1 MNRTLRKCLIG
12 TCFAGGMIVLS
23 ATAANAADTT
33 SGKDGILSGTQVI
46 APLTAPISTGATSLG
61 LLGDSAATA
70 SAPGAA
76 GGSGH
81 APAATTNGSSSIGSG
96 TQVVAPVTVPM
107 NLGSS
112 SVGLLGG
119 STVASPATP
128 AAPAAATG
136 STPAAGTSGSGGIA
150 SGTQV
155 VAPVTVPITVGST
168 SAGVLG
174 DSSATTTPAASVPA
188 PAPAPAPAQATTSG
202 GESIASG
209 AQVVAPISVPVNIG
223 ATAVGVAGDSAASSG
238 SAAPVAP
245 AAPSGTSSGASTNG
259 SDGIGSG
266 TQVVAP
272 ITAPVNVGST
282 SAGVLGDSSATNT
295 GTSGGGGPAGTTGG
309 STTSGNDGLLSGTQ
323 VIVPITAPVRVGS
336 TSVGVGGGS
345 VGTVTPPVVTLPVV
359 NPPVVTPPVVN
370 PPVVTP
376 PVVNPPVV
384 TPPVVNPPTVN
395 PPAGGGLVPGGNT
408 GIDTAGVGTQAAT
421 IVPVGSTQGAITAA
435 ASTAVGSSN
444 ALANTGLNGT
454 VVFWAGAMLLMGLLL
469 AVGSRRKDAVNR
481 R

>member
-46 APLTAPISTGATSLG
+46 APVTAPISTGATSLG

-223 ATAVGVAGDSAASSG
+223 ATAVGVAGDSAATSG
-238 SAAPVAP
+238 SSAPVAP
-245 AAPSGTSSGASTNG
+245 AAPSETSSGASTNG
-259 SDGIGSG
+259 SEGIGSG

-272 ITAPVNVGST
+272 IT
-282 SAGVLGDSSATNT
+282 
-295 GTSGGGGPAGTTGG
+295 
-309 STTSGNDGLLSGTQ
+309 
-323 VIVPITAPVRVGS
+323 
-336 TSVGVGGGS
+336 
-345 VGTVTPPVVTLPVV
+345 
-359 NPPVVTPPVVN
+359 
-370 PPVVTP
+370 
-376 PVVNPPVV
+376 
-384 TPPVVNPPTVN
+384 
-395 PPAGGGLVPGGNT
+395 
-408 GIDTAGVGTQAAT
+408 
-421 IVPVGSTQGAITAA
+421 
-435 ASTAVGSSN
+435 
-444 ALANTGLNGT
+444 
-454 VVFWAGAMLLMGLLL
+454 
-469 AVGSRRKDAVNR
+469 
-481 R
+481 